1 MEKVPLIHAF
11 RNFDRF
17 QSEDMLNRWKTKS
30 SQKTKDKHL
39 MVEVAEIWI
48 KDTTSKKNVNLT
60 LKNYRK
66 EARQEEYIRKYAYN
80 RTEGEYSIY

>member
-30 SQKTKDKHL
+30 SQKVKDKHL

-60 LKNYRK
+60 LKNYKK
-66 EARQEEYIRKYAYN
+66 EARQEEYTRKYAYN

>member
-30 SQKTKDKHL
+30 NQKVKDKHL

-66 EARQEEYIRKYAYN
+66 EARQEEYNRKYAYN